1 MNTNK
6 TFFSGLN
13 ELRALAALMVVLHH
27 IEFFKF
33 RDNIPCSITGGQ
45 FSYLINNLG
54 HNSVN
59 LFFVIS
65 GFLIT
70 TILLEEKEK
79 SNKINLK
86 KFYLRRALRIW
97 PLYFLILIVAFLFI
111 PYVTK
116 NVSEFT
122 LTSFYYGK
130 ITDVKNYNFKSILM
144 YFTFLSNLAL
154 IWHNKFVAAASQTWS
169 VSIEEQFYIIWPLFI
184 IVFNK
189 KTMIILL
196 FLFILF
202 YFLIFYSS
210 NNLLALIKY
219 VFMFQNIFW
228 GALGAYFYNLFP
240 RIIKKVSSN
249 TLLFIMILFST
260 FLLLSAQV
268 LSVNIQ
274 NNIISIL
281 FLFILFFTIND
292 DNILSF
298 RSEFISKLGVISY
311 GIYMFHPLV
320 MYFVFP
326 FANKYFLSNLII
338 YNIVVYILV
347 FSLTIMISHFSYK
360 YFESYFL
367 RIKEKKFN

>member
-1 MNTNK
+1 VNTNK